1 MCYYLASKLKSMEP
15 CENPQKRCNIIQ
27 NGKQNK
33 VALMTF
39 LTVQIVRGYKE
50 NKTCCGGK
58 KGGVAKINQP

>member
-1 MCYYLASKLKSMEP
+1 MEP

-58 KGGVAKINQP
+58 KGGMAKINQP